1 MRRDGPATEAAIIEL
16 GRKMVQISGYE
27 GLNYGQIAAELGITR
42 TAIHHYFP
50 NKQDLAL
57 RIISDYRAW
66 TRVQLRRIG
75 ATSSTL
81 EDKLSR
87 YVGLFNAIATQAGQT
102 MCPGGML
109 AANAVAIPEN
119 LREEV
124 QAFFDD
130 HVDWVAEQ
138 LISHG
143 DSTVS
148 ARRRAL
154 QAVAALEGALLL
166 FRLNGRPES
175 FESVIDGLIPTLLP
189 AEPHLAPS
197 VPSP

>member
-1 MRRDGPATEAAIIEL
+1 VRREGPATEAAIIEL
-16 GRKMVQISGYE
+16 GRKMVQVGGYE

-50 NKQDLAL
+50 NKQDLAY
-57 RIISDYRAW
+57 RIIIDYRAW

-75 ATSSTL
+75 ATSTTL
-81 EDKLSR
+81 EEKLAR
-87 YVGLFNAIATQAGQT
+87 YVDLFSSIAKTDQL

-109 AANAVAIPEN
+109 AANAVLIPEN
-119 LREEV
+119 LRDEV
-124 QAFFDD
+124 RAFFDD

-138 LISHG
+138 LIDHG
-143 DSTVS
+143 DSAVS

-175 FESVIDGLIPTLLP
+175 FESVIDGLVPALLS
-189 AEPHLAPS
+189 AESRLTP
-197 VPSP
+197 